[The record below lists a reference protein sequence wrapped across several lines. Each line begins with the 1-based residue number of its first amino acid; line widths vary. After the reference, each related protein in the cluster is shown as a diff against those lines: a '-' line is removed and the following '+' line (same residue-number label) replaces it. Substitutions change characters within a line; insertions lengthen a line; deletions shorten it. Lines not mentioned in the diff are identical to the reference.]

1 MEVKSASPGFDCRCG
16 VPRRKDVSPHAA
28 VLGTIATDGTGV
40 KMPAMESVVGGVH
53 TERLEYP
60 WQVRI
65 FYIFLSCGSLVYI
78 IHGCIVFSPRWIFQV
93 PFFTLIQIS
102 SGWPLRGE

>member
-1 MEVKSASPGFDCRCG
+1 MEVKSVSPGFDCRCG

-78 IHGCIVFSPRWIFQV
+78 IHDVSFFPPGGFSRYH
-93 PFFTLIQIS
+93 FFTLKF
-102 SGWPLRGE
+102 GT

>member
-1 MEVKSASPGFDCRCG
+1 MEVKSASRGFDCRCG
-16 VPRRKDVSPHAA
+16 VPRRKDVAPHAA

-65 FYIFLSCGSLVYI
+65 LYIFLSCGYTGVYYSR
-78 IHGCIVFSPRWIFQV
+78 CIVFPQGGFSRYR
-93 PFFTLIQIS
+93 FFTLKF
-102 SGWPLRGE
+102 GT